1 MILHTIKLIE
11 LEQISVDGFFYKPLV
26 RGIDIISGNHVFDY
40 SNERGKALSL
50 YIMR

>member
-11 LEQISVDGFFYKPLV
+11 LEQISVDGFFINPHAV

-40 SNERGKALSL
+40 SNE
-50 YIMR
+50 